1 MGSGRGG
8 PRLTMIK
15 MTETAQQRG
24 TRLRAVNSN
33 KDEGEDEDDE
43 EEGEAEDEDEE
54 RLPLRRRCL
63 LPSGLEFF
71 I

>member
-1 MGSGRGG
+1 
-8 PRLTMIK
+8 MIK
-15 MTETAQQRG
+15 RTEAAQQRE
-24 TRLRAVNSN
+24 TRFSAVNS
-33 KDEGEDEDDE
+33 KRDEGEDADDGE
-43 EEGEAEDEDEE
+43 AGEAEADDEDEE